1 MCGVVLEPPHH
12 AEHPHPCRVST
23 AMLLAVLA
31 HERAVAGAHWGASV
45 LLLLL
50 MLDVGSHWVQMLG
63 SA

>member
-1 MCGVVLEPPHH
+1 
-12 AEHPHPCRVST
+12 
-23 AMLLAVLA
+23 MLLAVLA